1 MQDVYEYRKLSMLFY
16 KIPSSRKYHYSTI
29 LLLSLYVL
37 RSFKLDM
44 INSQSDV
51 EIRMRKFRNIVS
63 ERCYARF

>member
-51 EIRMRKFRNIVS
+51 EIRIGEFRNIVS